1 MKKFLIISITLI
13 FCLTGCN
20 KTTKI
25 DQEKDDYLAIKQDL
39 LNNNN
44 FIQEEELPFDLNIYV
59 NRVNDEEIS
68 YRAII
73 DNEKENM
80 HNVKA
85 ILVHN
90 YFTDDI
96 FPSIGIFDDDV
107 DLLTNSDEVKGISL
121 VGYISSTK
129 DINNLEYRVYI
140 EYKDD
145 NDETKKIYYK
155 STI

>member
-25 DQEKDDYLAIKQDL
+25 DQEKEDYLAIKQDL
-39 LNNNN
+39 LKNNN

-96 FPSIGIFDDDV
+96 FPSIGIFDDGV
-107 DLLTNSDEVKGISL
+107 DLLTNSEEVKGISL

-140 EYKDD
+140 EYKND
-145 NDETKKIYYK
+145 NDEIKKIYYK

>member
-13 FCLTGCN
+13 LCLTGCN

-25 DQEKDDYLAIKQDL
+25 DQEKDDYLAIKQEL
-39 LNNNN
+39 LNSSN
-44 FIQEEELPFDLNIYV
+44 FTNKDDLPFDLNIYV
-59 NRVNDEEIS
+59 NRINDEEIS

-80 HNVKA
+80 HDIKA
-85 ILVHN
+85 ILIHN
-90 YFTDDI
+90 YFTNDI
-96 FPSIGIFDDDV
+96 FPSIGIFDDGV
-107 DLLTNSDEVKGISL
+107 DLLTNSEEVKGISL

-140 EYKDD
+140 EYKTD
-145 NDETKKIYYK
+145 NDETNKIYYK

>member
-1 MKKFLIISITLI
+1 MKKFLIISITLML
-13 FCLTGCN
+13 CLTGCN

-25 DQEKDDYLAIKQDL
+25 DQEKEDYLAIKQDL
-39 LNNNN
+39 LKNNN

-59 NRVNDEEIS
+59 NRINDEEIS

-80 HNVKA
+80 HNIKA

-96 FPSIGIFDDDV
+96 FPSIGIFDDGV
-107 DLLTNSDEVKGISL
+107 DLLTNSEEIKGISL
-121 VGYISSTK
+121 VGYIYSTK

-140 EYKDD
+140 EYKND
-145 NDETKKIYYK
+145 NEEIKKIYYK

>member
-25 DQEKDDYLAIKQDL
+25 DQEKEDYLAIKQDL
-39 LNNNN
+39 LKNNN

-96 FPSIGIFDDDV
+96 FPSIGIFDDGV
-107 DLLTNSDEVKGISL
+107 DLLTNSEEVKGISL
-121 VGYISSTK
+121 VGYINSTK

-140 EYKDD
+140 EYKND
-145 NDETKKIYYK
+145 NDEIKKIYYK

>member
-96 FPSIGIFDDDV
+96 FPSIGIFDDGV
-107 DLLTNSDEVKGISL
+107 DLLTNNDEVKGISL

-145 NDETKKIYYK
+145 NDKIKKIYYK

>member
-13 FCLTGCN
+13 LCLTGCN

-25 DQEKDDYLAIKQDL
+25 DQEKEDYLAIKQDL
-39 LNNNN
+39 LKSNN

-96 FPSIGIFDDDV
+96 FPSIGIFDDGV
-107 DLLTNSDEVKGISL
+107 DLLTNSEEVKGISL
-121 VGYISSTK
+121 VGYINSTK

-140 EYKDD
+140 EYKND
-145 NDETKKIYYK
+145 NDEIKKIYYK

>member
-13 FCLTGCN
+13 LCLTGCN

-25 DQEKDDYLAIKQDL
+25 DQEKEDYLAIKQDL
-39 LNNNN
+39 LKNNN

-96 FPSIGIFDDDV
+96 FPSIGIFDDGV
-107 DLLTNSDEVKGISL
+107 DLLTNSEEVKGISL
-121 VGYISSTK
+121 VGYINSTK

-140 EYKDD
+140 EYKND
-145 NDETKKIYYK
+145 NDEIKKIYYK

>member
-80 HNVKA
+80 YDVRA
-85 ILVHN
+85 ILIHN
-90 YFTDDI
+90 YYTDDI
-96 FPSIGIFDDDV
+96 FPSIGIFDDGV
-107 DLLTNSDEVKGISL
+107 DLLVDNDDVKGISL
-121 VGYISSTK
+121 VGYINSNK
-129 DINNLEYRVYI
+129 DIDNLEYRVYI

-145 NDETKKIYYK
+145 NDKLNKIYYK
-155 STI
+155 TTI

>member
-1 MKKFLIISITLI
+1 MKKILIISITLI
-13 FCLTGCN
+13 FCITGCN

-96 FPSIGIFDDDV
+96 FPSIGIFDDGV

>member
-20 KTTKI
+20 KITKI

-44 FIQEEELPFDLNIYV
+44 FIQEDELPFDLNIYV

-96 FPSIGIFDDDV
+96 FPSIGIFDDGV

-145 NDETKKIYYK
+145 NDKIKKIYYK

>member
-20 KTTKI
+20 KITKI

-44 FIQEEELPFDLNIYV
+44 FIQEDELPFDLNIYV
-59 NRVNDEEIS
+59 NRVNEEEIS

-96 FPSIGIFDDDV
+96 FPSIGIFDDGV

-145 NDETKKIYYK
+145 NDKIKKIYYK

>member
-1 MKKFLIISITLI
+1 MKKILIISITLI
-13 FCLTGCN
+13 LCLTGCN

-25 DQEKDDYLAIKQDL
+25 DQEKEDYLAIKQDL
-39 LNNNN
+39 LKNNN

-96 FPSIGIFDDDV
+96 FPSIGIFDDGV
-107 DLLTNSDEVKGISL
+107 DLLTNSEEVKGISL
-121 VGYISSTK
+121 VGYINSTK

-140 EYKDD
+140 EYKND
-145 NDETKKIYYK
+145 NDEIKKIYYK